1 MSKYKQRN
9 KVNLNLVNLSML
21 EPLILPWKYLLKK
34 LNLVNKFQREAMVSY
49 TRPRGGK
56 LL

>member
-1 MSKYKQRN
+1 MLKYKQRN